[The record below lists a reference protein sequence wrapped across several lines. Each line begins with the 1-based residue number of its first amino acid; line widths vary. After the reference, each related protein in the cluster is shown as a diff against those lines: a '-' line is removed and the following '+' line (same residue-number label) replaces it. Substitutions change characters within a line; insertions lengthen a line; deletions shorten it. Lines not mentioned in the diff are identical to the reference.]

1 MKSISQL
8 IERALV
14 THPERIA
21 LYDLSGNC
29 CHYAELDA
37 VTAKLA
43 TQLKEIHDS
52 SRSALGICLP
62 KSIPAVC
69 ALISGIRMGMTFI
82 PIDIDA
88 PITRNAFILEDAG
101 IGILITTP
109 DKAVAFESI
118 TKVTRKIQI
127 TVFETELV
135 ILLLKP
141 QGAPISLIPEDIA
154 YILYT
159 SGSTGQ
165 PKGVMITHENATC
178 FINWAAE
185 KFSLTPDDII
195 SSIAP
200 FHFDLSVF
208 DLYASLSRNASVVLI
223 DPETVKNPFLLSE
236 IIQRFRITVWY
247 ATPTTLKMML
257 RFGKPDQ
264 YDHNSLRTVLFAG
277 EVFATVP
284 LHTLMGIWK
293 NSRFYNLY
301 GPTETNVCTW
311 YAIPKHP
318 DANRNAPYPIG
329 QPCPYATAYLL
340 TEEGILDAQ
349 PGLEGELLIGGE
361 SVMAGYLNQ
370 AERTKASLVM
380 HNGNKLYTTGD
391 IVTMDESGQF
401 LYLNRKDRMVKRS
414 GYRIELGEIETVLHR
429 HPGISEA
436 GVISKTVEM
445 VLTDKQIIAY
455 YCTANGEPLP
465 TLELK
470 DFLQQSLPLYMQ
482 PDRFQHLAALPKTS
496 THKINYPEL
505 ALLN

>member
-1 MKSISQL
+1 MKSIRQL
-8 IERALV
+8 IESALV
-14 THPERIA
+14 RNPERIA
-21 LYDLSGNC
+21 LQDLAGNIC
-29 CHYAELDA
+29 KYAQLDA
-37 VTAKLA
+37 ETAKLS
-43 TQLKEIHDS
+43 TILMTFGPSEGLT
-52 SRSALGICLP
+52 LGVCLP

-69 ALISGIRMGMTFI
+69 ALLGGLRSGMTFT

-88 PITRNAFILEDAG
+88 PLSRNGFILEDAR
-101 IGILITTP
+101 IDILITTTE
-109 DKAVAFESI
+109 KASDFESI
-118 TKVTRKIQI
+118 TEILRKE
-127 TVFETELV
+127 TVSIFKMDIV
-135 ILLLKP
+135 ILYLKT
-141 QGAPISLIPEDIA
+141 QRQSNSAIPEDVA

-159 SGSTGQ
+159 SGSTGL
-165 PKGVMITHENATC
+165 PKGVMITHDNATC
-178 FINWAAE
+178 FINWAADQ
-185 KFSLTPDDII
+185 FSITADDVI

-223 DPETVKNPFLLSE
+223 DPETVKNPFLLTE
-236 IIQRFRITVWY
+236 IIQRFRITIWY

-257 RFGKPDQ
+257 RFGKPEQ
-264 YDHNSLRTVLFAG
+264 YDHSSLRTVLFAG

-293 NSRFYNLY
+293 TSRFYNLY

-311 YAIPKHP
+311 YPIPEHP
-318 DANRNAPYPIG
+318 DENHSTPYPIG

-340 TEEGILDAQ
+340 TEDGIVDAR
-349 PGLEGELLIGGE
+349 PGIEGELLIGGE

-370 AERTKASLVM
+370 EERTRVSLLM
-380 HNGNKLYTTGD
+380 HHGSKLYTTGD
-391 IVTMDESGQF
+391 IVIMDESGQF

-429 HPGISEA
+429 HPEISEA

-445 VLTDKQIIAY
+445 VLSDKQIIAY
-455 YCTANGEPLP
+455 YCTSNGEPLP
-465 TLELK
+465 TMELK
-470 DFLQQSLPLYMQ
+470 DFLQQSLPIYMQ
-482 PDRFQHLAALPKTS
+482 PDRFHHLAALPKTS

>member
-14 THPERIA
+14 RHPKREA
-21 LYDLSGNC
+21 LLDLTGKICS
-29 CHYAELDA
+29 YAELDA
-37 VTAKLA
+37 ETTKLA
-43 TQLKEIHDS
+43 TQLKGIHEA
-52 SRSALGICLP
+52 RSPALGICLP

-69 ALISGIRMGMTFI
+69 ALVSGIRVGMTFI
-82 PIDIDA
+82 PLDIEA
-88 PITRNAFILEDAG
+88 PIIRNAFILEDAG
-101 IGILITTP
+101 IEILITTP
-109 DKAVAFESI
+109 DMALAFESI
-118 TKVTRKIQI
+118 AKITRKIQI
-127 TVFETELV
+127 AVFETELV
-135 ILLLKP
+135 MLVLSP
-141 QGAPISLIPEDIA
+141 QRTPSAQIPEDIA

-165 PKGVMITHENATC
+165 PKGVMITHQNATC
-178 FINWAAE
+178 FINWAADQ
-185 KFSLTPDDII
+185 FSITSDDVI

-223 DPETVKNPFLLSE
+223 DPDTVKNPLILSE
-236 IIQRFRITVWY
+236 IIQRFKISVWY

-264 YDHNSLRTVLFAG
+264 YDHSSLRTVLFAG
-277 EVFATVP
+277 EVFATSP

-293 NSRFYNLY
+293 KSKFYNLY

-311 YAIPKHP
+311 YAIPEAP
-318 DANRNAPYPIG
+318 DQNRSAPYPIG

-340 TEEGILDAQ
+340 TDDGIIEAR
-349 PGLEGELLIGGE
+349 PGIEGELLIGGE

-370 AERTKASLVM
+370 VERTKASLLI
-380 HNGNKLYTTGD
+380 HNGQKLYTTGD
-391 IVTMDESGQF
+391 IVTLDNSGQF

-414 GYRIELGEIETVLHR
+414 GYRIELGEIEMALHR

-445 VLTDKQIIAY
+445 VLTDKQIIAF
-455 YCTANGEPLP
+455 YCTTDGEPLP
-465 TLELK
+465 TMALK
-470 DFLQQSLPLYMQ
+470 DFLQQTLPIYMQ
-482 PDRFQHLAALPKTS
+482 PDRFHHLTALPKTS